1 VKPVVVAGHICLDL
15 IPAFEGPPSIEPGR
29 LIGVGPISLAPGGSV
44 GNTAPALVALGVP
57 TRLVID
63 VGSDDFGR
71 VLVSL
76 LATTGV
82 DTAGIARV
90 EGFATSYSV
99 VLDMPGRDRTFWH
112 HIGSNAA
119 FDGSGVLDRLG
130 GDGGASDVILHLG
143 YPTHL
148 PALYADGGDALV
160 RLVAGAGSA
169 GVTVSIDTAEID
181 PTSKAG
187 MVDWE
192 AVLRRALPAVD
203 VMKSSVD
210 DLVAMLPQR
219 PDSNP
224 AAWADIV
231 VGLGAAVAIV
241 TAGAGGLHVRTGPP
255 ARFATAARALGT
267 ATDDWADR
275 ELWVPPLAIEV
286 LATTGAGDSAAAGF
300 LAGLSDGRGPAECA
314 LLSAA
319 AAAAR
324 ISGRPIGDAYE
335 MAATAVFAKEP
346 EAGWT
351 LGADRVYHGPRDR
364 IG

>member
-15 IPAFEGPPSIEPGR
+15 IPAFEGRPSIEPGR
-29 LIGVGPISLAPGGSV
+29 LIGVGPISLVPGGSV

-76 LATTGV
+76 LADAGV

-90 EGFATSYSV
+90 EGLGTSYSV
-99 VLDMPGRDRTFWH
+99 VLDIPGRDRTFWH

-130 GDGGASDVILHLG
+130 GSRDGSDVILHLG

-169 GVTVSIDTAEID
+169 GATVSIDTAEID
-181 PTSKAG
+181 PTSEAG

-192 AVLRRALPAVD
+192 ALLKRALPAVD

-219 PDSNP
+219 AGANP
-224 AAWADIV
+224 AAWADTV
-231 VGLGAAVAIV
+231 AGMGAAVAIV
-241 TAGAGGLHVRTGPP
+241 TAGADGLFVRTGPP
-255 ARFATAARALGT
+255 ARLATASRILGT
-267 ATDDWADR
+267 ATDDWANR
-275 ELWVPPLAIEV
+275 ELWVPPLTVEV

-335 MAATAVFAKEP
+335 LADTAVFAKEP
-346 EAGWT
+346 EAGWS

-364 IG
+364 ID